1 MSTITYEVEPSHV
14 APSAAAAA
22 AAQLRLSSAASP
34 LGFGAGDV
42 VVRGNTLAQLFTDH
56 VVPHLRRRGA
66 GDGAGMQIFVRTVTA
81 GPLAV
86 EVNPW
91 DTVGKVKAKIQA
103 KGGIP
108 AAQQRLMF
116 AGRHLEDGRT
126 LAEYGIKKEANLHLA
141 LRLRGGGAAGG
152 GGDARAADS
161 GGWGHWAT
169 TVGLFV
175 TMVSLAVAVN
185 AGDAGDLQLFFLWAL
200 AVAGVNLIT
209 AGVYLSSRDDV
220 SRSCTV
226 LAMAAAF
233 ARRNLAV
240 LGTIAA
246 SSAATGVMFSATQPV
261 LCFFFFA
268 LFVSSL
274 SLLSQ
279 TTVADGHNYSPVKK
293 KKTTQPCDPY

>member
-1 MSTITYEVEPSHV
+1 
-14 APSAAAAA
+14 
-22 AAQLRLSSAASP
+22 
-34 LGFGAGDV
+34 
-42 VVRGNTLAQLFTDH
+42 
-56 VVPHLRRRGA
+56 
-66 GDGAGMQIFVRTVTA
+66 MQIFVRTVTA

-226 LAMAAAF
+226 VLAMAAAF

-274 SLLSQ
+274 SLV
-279 TTVADGHNYSPVKK
+279 TNH
-293 KKTTQPCDPY
+293 CC

>member
-14 APSAAAAA
+14 AAVGGGGGAAPAK
-22 AAQLRLSSAASP
+22 QRRLGFGFVGAGKGKR

-66 GDGAGMQIFVRTVTA
+66 GTMQIFVRAVTA

-141 LRLRGGGAAGG
+141 LRLRGGGAAGC

-209 AGVYLSSRDDV
+209 AGVYLTSRDDV

-274 SLLSQ
+274 SLV
-279 TTVADGHNYSPVKK
+279 TYN
-293 KKTTQPCDPY
+293 CC

>member
-1 MSTITYEVEPSHV
+1 MSTVTYEVEPSHSRIATV
-14 APSAAAAA
+14 GDVGSGGAAPAK
-22 AAQLRLSSAASP
+22 QRRLGFGFVGAGKGKR

-42 VVRGNTLAQLFTDH
+42 VRGNTLDQLFTDH

-66 GDGAGMQIFVRTVTA
+66 GDGAGTMQIFVRTVTA

-126 LAEYGIKKEANLHLA
+126 LAEYDIKKEANLHLA
-141 LRLRGGGAAGG
+141 LRLRGGGAGG
-152 GGDARAADS
+152 GGDVARAADS

-169 TVGLFV
+169 TVGLSV

-209 AGVYLSSRDDV
+209 AGVYLTSRDDV

-274 SLLSQ
+274 SLV
-279 TTVADGHNYSPVKK
+279 TNH
-293 KKTTQPCDPY
+293 CC